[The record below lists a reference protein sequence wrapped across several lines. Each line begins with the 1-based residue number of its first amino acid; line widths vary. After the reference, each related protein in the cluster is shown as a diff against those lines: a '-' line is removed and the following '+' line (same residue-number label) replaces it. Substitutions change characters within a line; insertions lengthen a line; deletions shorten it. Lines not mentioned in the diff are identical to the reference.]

1 MNKFGSRFWWFS
13 SATTQEEKI
22 SSSLAQQDFT
32 SELPNLTTNDVTKI
46 EPQFVPSQNLFKT
59 ETEQQ
64 LEDWLSNILK
74 AGVLLA
80 STVVLLGGILYLIRH
95 GNEPADYRIFR
106 GEPSD
111 LCFPT
116 GIVKAAWRG
125 SSRGIIQFGLLLLI
139 ATPIARVAIS
149 LSAFLRMRDF
159 NYVAIALS
167 VLISLIYSFLKAYY

>member
-1 MNKFGSRFWWFS
+1 MNKFGSRFWCFS
-13 SATTQEEKI
+13 SAITHEEI
-22 SSSLAQQDFT
+22 VSSSLPQQDST
-32 SELPNLTTNDVTKI
+32 SELPKLITNDVTKI
-46 EPQFVPSQNLFKT
+46 ESKFEPSPNLSKT

-64 LEDWLSNILK
+64 LERWLSNILK
-74 AGVLLA
+74 TGVLIA
-80 STVVLLGGILYLIRH
+80 STIVLLGGILYLIRH
-95 GNEPADYRIFR
+95 GNEPADYRIFH
-106 GEPSD
+106 GEPFG

-125 SSRGIIQFGLLLLI
+125 SSRGIIQLGLLLLI

-159 NYVAIALS
+159 NYVAIAFL

>member
-13 SATTQEEKI
+13 SATNKEEII
-22 SSSLAQQDFT
+22 SSSLPPKDST
-32 SELPNLTTNDVTKI
+32 SELPNLTINDLTKI
-46 EPQFVPSQNLFKT
+46 EPQFEPSQNFFKT

-64 LEDWLSNILK
+64 LEAWLSKILQV
-74 AGVLLA
+74 GVLIA

-95 GNEPADYRIFR
+95 GNEPADYRIFH

-159 NYVAIALS
+159 NYVAIALL